1 MTTNSKP
8 QSWTIT
14 GLTSWA
20 TDYLAKYKVES
31 PRLSAELM
39 LAKVLNC
46 QRVDLYLR
54 FDQPLTEAELAGFKA
69 LLLRRRIHEP
79 MAYILGQR
87 EFYGLEFKVGPG
99 VLIPRPETEHL
110 VEKALECLEGVPAPQ
125 ILDLCTGSGAVA
137 LALASEVENATVL
150 GVDLSPE
157 ALEYAQLNA
166 GEFGFTDRVSF
177 LKGDL
182 FQPVDPGQGFFE
194 LITANP
200 PYVSE
205 REWQELSPQV
215 RDYEPRLALAAERH
229 GLAVIER
236 IIKGAATFLR
246 PQGWLLIEMGQGQA
260 EKALALCRTS
270 GAYESS
276 ETVNDLAG
284 IPRVLACQRK
294 DYG

>member
-1 MTTNSKP
+1 VTINSKP
-8 QSWTIT
+8 QPWTVT
-14 GLTSWA
+14 GLITWA
-20 TDYLAKYKVES
+20 KDYLAKYNVES

-39 LAKVLNC
+39 LAKVLDC

-54 FDQPLTEAELAGFKA
+54 FDQPLTDAELQGFKA

-79 MAYILGQR
+79 MAYILGKR
-87 EFYGLEFKVGPG
+87 EFYGLDIKVGPG
-99 VLIPRPETEHL
+99 VLVPRPETEHL
-110 VEKALECLEGVPAPQ
+110 VEKSLEVLQADSQPK

-137 LALASEVENATVL
+137 LALASELENARVL
-150 GVDLSPE
+150 GVDLSAD
-157 ALEYAQLNA
+157 ALKYADANA
-166 GEFGFTDRVSF
+166 RELGLSDRVSF
-177 LKGDL
+177 LHGDL
-182 FQPVDPGQGFFE
+182 FEPVDASQGFFE
-194 LITANP
+194 LLTANP

-205 REWQELSPQV
+205 RQWQELSPQV
-215 RDYEPRLALAAERH
+215 KNYEPRLALAAESR

-260 EKALALCRTS
+260 ERAMAFARAS

-284 IPRVLACQRK
+284 IPRVLVCQRK